1 MRGCSQMA
9 DYSIPYGKNSLRFS
23 LPDSASVD
31 VIAPQSVPAAQ
42 NPDKM
47 IAAALQTS
55 NLDRFANV
63 ETVSI
68 AINDKTRPVPHD
80 ELLPPLLETLETMG
94 IAREAITLIIATGAH
109 PPMPGTAFSQVVP
122 AKVLSRYRVISHD
135 CDDAAN
141 LIPLGET
148 ERGTPVSA
156 NRTYAQ
162 ADLRIVVGN
171 IEPHQFQGFSGG
183 VKSAAIGLAGR
194 ETIEANHA
202 WMTDPQSRLGAFES
216 NPTRQD
222 VEEIGAIIGIHFAL
236 NVILNDKKDLL
247 RVLAGDPADVITAA
261 ISVVREIYQVEVDHL
276 YDLMIVSPGGHPKD
290 INLYQAQKAL
300 AHAALVTRPEG
311 TIILAAA
318 CPQGAGEER
327 FEEWMLNTPS
337 LDAILGQ
344 FRQEGF
350 CLGPHKAYQI
360 ARDAR
365 GRSFFLLSDMPI
377 SYVER
382 LHLVPVTDLQSLLQ
396 TERPAKEHIAVMPY
410 ANATIPQTKD
420 STSP

>member
-1 MRGCSQMA
+1 MV
-9 DYSIPYGKNSLRFS
+9 DYSIPYGKRSLRFS
-23 LPDSASVD
+23 LPDSADVD
-31 VIAPQSVPAAQ
+31 VIAPKSVPAAQ
-42 NPDKM
+42 NPNEL
-47 IAAALQTS
+47 IASALQDS
-55 NLDRFANV
+55 NLDAFADA
-63 ETVSI
+63 VSVAI

-80 ELLPPLLETLETMG
+80 QLLPPLLEALESMG
-94 IAREAITLIIATGAH
+94 ISQDAITLIIATGAH
-109 PPMPGTAFSQVVP
+109 PPMQKTEFSQVVP
-122 AKVLSRYRVISHD
+122 AEVLSRYRVISHD

-141 LIPLGET
+141 LVPLGET
-148 ERGTPVSA
+148 RRGTPVSV
-156 NRTYAQ
+156 NRTYAE

-194 ETIEANHA
+194 ETIERNHA
-202 WMTDPQSRLGAFES
+202 WLTDPRSRLGAFES
-216 NPTRQD
+216 NPARQD

-236 NVILNDKKDLL
+236 NVILNDKKEIL
-247 RVLAGDPADVITAA
+247 RALAGDPADVIAAA
-261 ISVVREIYQVEVDHL
+261 IPLVREIYQVEVDHL

-300 AHAALVTRPEG
+300 AHAALVTQPDG
-311 TIILAAA
+311 IIVLASA

-327 FEEWMLNTPS
+327 FEEWMLDTPS
-337 LDAILGQ
+337 LDTIVEQ

-365 GRSFFLLSDMPI
+365 GRSLFLLSELPAPDL
-377 SYVER
+377 ER
-382 LHLVPVTDLQSLLQ
+382 MHLVPVTDLQHLLE
-396 TERPAKEHIAVMPY
+396 TLTDAKEHIAVMPY

-420 STSP
+420 SIRR

>member
-1 MRGCSQMA
+1 MS
-9 DYSIPYGKNSLRFS
+9 DYNIPYGKKSLRFS
-23 LPDSASVD
+23 LPDSANVD
-31 VIAPQSVPAAQ
+31 VIAPQGVLSAQ
-42 NPDKM
+42 NPDKL
-47 IAAALQTS
+47 IVSALQAS
-55 NLDRFANV
+55 HLDSFANAESV
-63 ETVSI
+63 AI

-80 ELLPPLLETLETMG
+80 QLLPPLLEVLEAMG
-94 IAREAITLIIATGAH
+94 IAKDAITLIIATGAH
-109 PPMPGTAFSQVVP
+109 PPMLAAEFSQVVP
-122 AKVLSRYRVISHD
+122 AEVLSCYRVISHD

-141 LIPLGET
+141 LVPLGET
-148 ERGTPVSA
+148 KRGTPVSI
-156 NRTYAQ
+156 NRTYAE

-171 IEPHQFQGFSGG
+171 VEPHQFQGFSGG

-194 ETIEANHA
+194 GTIEANHA

-236 NVILNDKKDLL
+236 NVILNDKKDIL
-247 RVLAGDPADVITAA
+247 RVFAGDPTDVITAA
-261 ISVVREIYQVEVDHL
+261 IPLVREIYQVEVDHL

-327 FEEWMLNTPS
+327 FEDWMLDTTS
-337 LDAILGQ
+337 LDAILER

-360 ARDAR
+360 ARDVR
-365 GRSFFLLSDMPI
+365 GRSFFLLSEMPI
-377 SYVER
+377 SYLER

>member
-1 MRGCSQMA
+1 MA
-9 DYSIPYGKNSLRFS
+9 DYSIPYGKKSLHFT
-23 LPDSASVD
+23 LPDSANVD
-31 VIAPQSVPAAQ
+31 VIAPQSASAAE
-42 NPDKM
+42 NPNEL
-47 IAAALQTS
+47 IASALQDS
-55 NLDRFANV
+55 NLAAFANA
-63 ETVSI
+63 ESAAI

-80 ELLPPLLETLETMG
+80 QLLPPLLEALETMG

-109 PPMPGTAFSQVVP
+109 PPMPAAEFSQVVP
-122 AKVLSRYRVISHD
+122 AEILSRYRVTSHD

-148 ERGTPVSA
+148 SRGTPVSV

-162 ADLRIVVGN
+162 ADLRIVIGN
-171 IEPHQFQGFSGG
+171 VEPHQFQGFSGG

-194 ETIEANHA
+194 ETIETNHA
-202 WMTDPQSRLGAFES
+202 WMTDPQSRLGVFES
-216 NPTRQD
+216 NPARQD
-222 VEEIGAIIGIHFAL
+222 VEEIGAIIGIHCAL
-236 NVILNDKKDLL
+236 NVILNDKKKIA

-261 ISVVREIYQVEVDHL
+261 IPLVREIYQVEVDYL
-276 YDLMIVSPGGHPKD
+276 YDLIIVSPGGHPKD

-337 LDAILGQ
+337 LDAILER

-360 ARDAR
+360 ARDVR

-396 TERPAKEHIAVMPY
+396 TETPAKEHIGVMPY
-410 ANATIPQTKD
+410 ANATISQTKD